1 MMALGIRTLEDLRGR
16 CVIED
21 DTGCWLFQ
29 PNRRSAKGWGINVW
43 LPSLQRT
50 ETLQRAAWLLS
61 GKPMGQGRD
70 WTVWRTCRNP
80 DCGNPAH
87 LKAGPRRAYGAW
99 VEATDQLKGDPARS
113 AINKRN
119 KLASGTARITQE
131 LADWVRESGQ
141 SGIVIAHALDVSPHC
156 ISRVRTGKTW
166 THTVRGASVFSWANH
181 K

>member
-1 MMALGIRTLEDLRGR
+1 MVQGIRTLEDLRNR
-16 CVIED
+16 CVIQD

-29 PNRRSAKGWGINVW
+29 SVRRSVKNWGINVW

-50 ETLQRAAWLLS
+50 ETLPRAAWILA
-61 GKPMGQGRD
+61 GKPMGKDRD
-70 WTVWRTCRNP
+70 WTVWRTCLNSE
-80 DCGNPAH
+80 CGNPAH
-87 LKAGPRRAYGAW
+87 LKGGPRRAYGRW
-99 VEATDQLKGDPARS
+99 VEGVGYLRGDPRRS

-141 SGIVIAHALDVSPHC
+141 SGAAIAHALDVSPHC

-166 THTVRGASVFSWANH
+166 THTVQGASVFSWANFR
-181 K
+181 

>member
-1 MMALGIRTLEDLRGR
+1 MSSGIRTLEDLRLR
-16 CVIED
+16 CVVD
-21 DTGCWLFQ
+21 GDTDCWVYLSNQ
-29 PNRRSAKGWGINVW
+29 QSGKNRGINIW

-50 ETLQRAAWLLS
+50 ETLQRAAWMLS

-70 WTVWRTCRNP
+70 WTVWRACRNP
-80 DCGNPAH
+80 QCGNPAH
-87 LKAGPRRAYGAW
+87 LKAGPRRAYGRW
-99 VEATDQLKGDPARS
+99 VESAGYLRGDPARS

-131 LADWVRESGQ
+131 LADWVRESSQ

-166 THTVRGASVFSWANH
+166 TRTVQGASVFSWANFR
-181 K
+181 